1 MDQANFPLANALAT
15 GHDTLE
21 KGARCYVRYKL
32 YDKGKQD
39 LGYVGHCDITSVSQ
53 FPICMFCFC
62 VLAAVLSKVTKMAD
76 SDGILTSELGHK
88 HTLNIPASS
97 PFRW

>member
-1 MDQANFPLANALAT
+1 MIHLKK
-15 GHDTLE
+15 E
-21 KGARCYVRYKL
+21 
-32 YDKGKQD
+32 QD
-39 LGYVGHCDITSVSQ
+39 VTFAISFTTKVNKILVIKVIIILTVITSIFQ
-53 FPICMFCFC
+53 YFMCMFCFC
-62 VLAAVLSKVTKMAD
+62 VIAAVLSKVTKMAD